1 MISSPR
7 KKPNVPTATDLDFEL
22 TQEIDPAFADLM
34 HATSETTLT
43 QIDFDDL
50 EVALGLAPRPAGR
63 RA

>member
-7 KKPNVPTATDLDFEL
+7 KKPDVPTAPDLDFEL

-34 HATSETTLT
+34 QASGETTLT

-50 EVALGLAPRPAGR
+50 EVALSLASGRPGR
-63 RA
+63 RS